1 MALAPCL
8 GQRHTQRDVPCN
20 MSEIRCRLCSSE
32 MTALQTKRDVPIV
45 FTIAPDPGAGF
56 VESLELPGAARNGH
70 RRSADQR
77 VESGALVSYG
87 APADQRHSSRGRAKR
102 SR

>member
-32 MTALQTKRDVPIV
+32 MTAIQTKRDVPIV

-56 VESLELPGAARNGH
+56 VESLALPGAPAMGIDVRPIN
-70 RRSADQR
+70 
-77 VESGALVSYG
+77 VSKAAVSCRTVRLLTKG
-87 APADQRHSSRGRAKR
+87 TPAGGGQSEAG
-102 SR
+102 